1 MPITRRVM
9 IAAAATA
16 ALPTAAVA
24 KAEVHDVGALQNAF
38 NLLHDVVFRSCGDR
52 RPRRQGDGR
61 TPGAG
66 LSGDRARVRD
76 GARALINHSLV
87 ERAARPFLAAIVI
100 QETYRGGSY
109 GGQCS

>member
-38 NLLHDVVFRSCGDR
+38 NLLHDVVFDLAEI
-52 RPRRQGDGR
+52 
-61 TPGAG
+61 AG
-66 LSGDRARVRD
+66 LDAKEMGERLEPVYRE
-76 GARALINHSLV
+76 I
-87 ERAARPFLAAIVI
+87 ERAFGMEPAH
-100 QETYRGGSY
+100 
-109 GGQCS
+109 